1 MLAPMIGNPPGRTA
15 SSSRVRY
22 LLVFWP
28 VTGTGDLS
36 DGIMVFVSFYAYWH
50 WIVAG
55 FLSPKPMDDSRLLYD
70 VPPDDPV
77 RSRPMP
83 PCYAHEPPD
92 AGTRARSGLAVGVLV
107 QG

>member
-1 MLAPMIGNPPGRTA
+1 MIGHPPGRTA

-36 DGIMVFVSFYAYWH
+36 DGTMVFCFLLRVLALDSS
-50 WIVAG
+50 G
-55 FLSPKPMDDSRLLYD
+55 FPQSKPMDDSRLLYD
-70 VPPDDPV
+70 VPPDDPA

-83 PCYAHEPPD
+83 GYAHEPPD
-92 AGTRARSGLAVGVLV
+92 AGTRARPGLAVGVL